1 MIKKLCSL
9 ILTSS
14 LLFSLIACSP
24 ETSSDVPVDAS
35 GNNDPAICWDAEPLW
50 DFDAEVNGD
59 WYNELMA
66 ADSGISDSY
75 FLESG
80 ELALERIKDIY
91 DNADL
96 SAMDPESGL
105 YKSIAVYRSL
115 LGETD
120 PEVGLEV
127 VKAYT
132 DKIDSVKSLGEL
144 YELYS
149 NEEYGCCNFLL
160 RFTPWH
166 SDSGYLV
173 SWFIPQSQRS
183 FLDFQLSV
191 MDDPKELNLRRALN
205 NLGYDDDR
213 ISEMFENAYTVCDWI
228 ESYLEIFNQADT
240 VYFYDDVNTADMN
253 ISVPMTEILGS
264 LDGLGAANGFMAEE
278 TFYDF
283 INDVFTTDNLPLIK
297 DYLLV
302 SSFWILPYTA
312 YEIPFDDTDR
322 GYDYSYNV
330 MRTVIGYTPDMI
342 AEEYIKR
349 YGADMSTTEINSYI
363 LSIKTASVKVIDGID
378 WLSDETKE
386 LAKQKISRMG
396 QYIGQNGH
404 RNLLKD
410 YELTGEPV
418 FDLLALRVNAKHFER
433 NQTFYVQDS
442 RAPFGNE
449 LMAGSAFYIKYMNCL
464 VITPYELCDPMFT
477 DALTEEERLAYFG
490 ETLAH
495 EIGHSSDMNGISY
508 RWDGLYEPIVSEDDM
523 EAYQEK
529 LGLISDFFDGRE
541 TYFGNTI
548 NGSQIVNE
556 AYADLFAIRVC
567 LNILA
572 EKENADYDLFFRT
585 YGKAMRGFYFQ
596 QDADRFLN
604 DTHLMA
610 KDRINLILGQFDEFY
625 ETYDIDVTSPY
636 YVPEDQRLDIF

>member
-1 MIKKLCSL
+1 
-9 ILTSS
+9 
-14 LLFSLIACSP
+14 
-24 ETSSDVPVDAS
+24 
-35 GNNDPAICWDAEPLW
+35 
-50 DFDAEVNGD
+50 
-59 WYNELMA
+59 
-66 ADSGISDSY
+66 
-75 FLESG
+75 
-80 ELALERIKDIY
+80 
-91 DNADL
+91 
-96 SAMDPESGL
+96 
-105 YKSIAVYRSL
+105 
-115 LGETD
+115 
-120 PEVGLEV
+120 
-127 VKAYT
+127 
-132 DKIDSVKSLGEL
+132 
-144 YELYS
+144 
-149 NEEYGCCNFLL
+149 
-160 RFTPWH
+160 
-166 SDSGYLV
+166 
-173 SWFIPQSQRS
+173 
-183 FLDFQLSV
+183 
-191 MDDPKELNLRRALN
+191 MDDSKELNLRRALN
-205 NLGYDDDR
+205 DLGYDDAR
-213 ISEMFENAYTVCDWI
+213 ISEMFENAYTVCGWI
-228 ESYLEIFNQADT
+228 ESYLELYNQADT
-240 VYFYDDVNTADMN
+240 VYFYDDVNTYDMN
-253 ISVPMTEILGS
+253 LSVPMADILESLEGQGS
-264 LDGLGAANGFMAEE
+264 ARGFMAEE
-278 TFYDF
+278 SFYVF
-283 INDVFTTDNLPLIK
+283 INDVFTADNLPLIK

-312 YEIPFDDTDR
+312 YEIPFDETNR

-342 AEEYIKR
+342 ADEYIKR

-363 LSIKTASVKVIDGID
+363 LSIKTASVKVIDDID

-404 RNLLKD
+404 RNLLND

-418 FDLLALRVNAKHFER
+418 ADLLALRVNAKHFER

-442 RAPFGNE
+442 RAPYGNE
-449 LMAGSAFYIKYMNCL
+449 LMSGSAFYIKYMNCL

-477 DALTEEERLAYFG
+477 DALTDEERLAYFG

-548 NGSQIVNE
+548 NGSRIVNE

-585 YGKAMRGFYFQ
+585 YAKATRGFYFE